1 MRQKGL
7 LLVLGTAI
15 ISGFSIF
22 INKYSV
28 SVINPYIFTFLKN
41 ILVVLALSGIIFGT
55 KNWKILKDL
64 TIKQWRSLLII
75 GIVGGGLPFLLFF
88 KGLSLTNAAE
98 GSFIQKTMFIYVFL
112 LASVFLKEKINKN
125 FLIGGLFLMLGNLF
139 LLGKT
144 SLLVLNKGALLIF
157 IATLFWAI
165 ENIISKYV
173 LKDLSAKI
181 VGWGR
186 MFFGSLFILAFLLAT
201 RQLPLIGGLSL
212 KQINWAMIT
221 AVLLLGYVLTWYNGL
236 KHIPVSEAAAI
247 LTLGAPVTSFLNLVA
262 GRGTNIQEILAGIL
276 IVFGVILV
284 LGLKNILELTK
295 KVSRLIY
302 NAQT

>member
-41 ILVVLALSGIIFGT
+41 VLVAIALSG
-55 KNWKILKDL
+55 
-64 TIKQWRSLLII
+64 LII
-75 GIVGGGLPFLLFF
+75 GLKDWKALKILTKKQWGLLLTIGLVGGSIPFLLFF

-98 GSFIQKTMFIYVFL
+98 SSFIQKTMFIYVAL
-112 LASVFLKEKINKN
+112 LASVFLKEKLNKN

-139 LLGKT
+139 LLGKS
-144 SLLVLNKGALLIF
+144 SLLILNKGALLIF

-165 ENIISKYV
+165 ENIISKYA
-173 LKDLSAKI
+173 LKEISGKI

-186 MFFGSLFILAFLLAT
+186 MFFGSLFILIFLAT
-201 RQLPLIGGLSL
+201 TNQLSL
-212 KQINWAMIT
+212 ITRLSPKQINWTIIT
-221 AVLLLGYVLTWYNGL
+221 AVILLGYVLTWYNGL
-236 KHIPVSEAAAI
+236 KHIPVSQATVI
-247 LTLGAPVTSFLNLVA
+247 LTLGAPITSLLNLISGHSV
-262 GRGTNIQEILAGIL
+262 NPQKILAGIF

-284 LGLKNILELTK
+284 LGFKEILELTK
-295 KVSRLIY
+295 KVSRLY

>member
-7 LLVLGTAI
+7 LLILGTAV

-41 ILVVLALSGIIFGT
+41 ILVVLALSGVIFGT

-64 TIKQWRSLLII
+64 TIKQWRLLLII

-144 SLLVLNKGALLIF
+144 SLLALNKGTLLIF

-165 ENIISKYV
+165 ENIISKYA

-186 MFFGSLFILAFLLAT
+186 MFFGSLFILIFLLAT

-212 KQINWAMIT
+212 KQINWIMIT

-236 KHIPVSEAAAI
+236 KHIPVSEAATI
-247 LTLGAPVTSFLNLVA
+247 LTLGAPITSFLNLVA
-262 GRGTNIQEILAGIL
+262 GRGANIQEILAGIL
-276 IVFGVILV
+276 IVFGVILI